1 MTAKPID
8 IVIPNTATPITMPA
22 LANISAITLNQ
33 MLKGGGGGEI
43 INCVCVCVCVA
54 MWVPFGEK
62 SFNEC
67 MEYGITVI
75 TGTDLLCGKNS
86 PDDAHDNVN
95 KS

>member
-1 MTAKPID
+1 M
-8 IVIPNTATPITMPA
+8 
-22 LANISAITLNQ
+22 
-33 MLKGGGGGEI
+33 
-43 INCVCVCVCVA
+43 CVCVCVA